1 MTWPF
6 ATRQDLNL
14 KRMISRMLKAARL
27 DGNTFRELRDD
38 SSATVQSVSLVAI
51 IGLCYGAGLGF
62 FGFFVAG
69 ISILDIFTIVLIGL
83 FSALILAFVWSG
95 TTFLIVTKLFR
106 RTIGYGGLARPFFF
120 SWAPGL
126 LFTLMS
132 SPIPV
137 ISEIIRAA
145 GTAWIGVASVFA
157 VKHAAGFSAQQSM
170 LTFIIGVLILSF
182 ILTFILTFIQ
192 SLVPLI

>member
-1 MTWPF
+1 MMTWPF
-6 ATRQDLNL
+6 ATRQDLDL

-27 DGNTFRELRDD
+27 DGDTFRELRDD
-38 SSATVQSVSLVAI
+38 ASTTVQSISLVAI

-69 ISILDIFTIVLIGL
+69 ISILEIFTIILIGL
-83 FSALILAFVWSG
+83 FSAVIIAFVWSG

-106 RTIGYGGLARPFFF
+106 RTIGYWGLARPFFF

-126 LFTLMS
+126 LFILMS
-132 SPIPV
+132 SPIPA
-137 ISEIIRAA
+137 ISEIIQAA

-170 LTFIIGVLILSF
+170 LTFIIGALVLI
-182 ILTFILTFIQ
+182 FILTFIQ
-192 SLVPLI
+192 SLVSVK

>member
-14 KRMISRMLKAARL
+14 RRMISRILKAARFNG
-27 DGNTFRELRDD
+27 DTFRELKDD

-51 IGLCYGAGLGF
+51 IGLCYGTGLGF
-62 FGFFVAG
+62 FGFFVTG
-69 ISILDIFTIVLIGL
+69 ISLLDAFTIVLIGL
-83 FSALILAFVWSG
+83 FSAVIIAFVWSG
-95 TTFLIVTKLFR
+95 TTFLVVTKLFR
-106 RTIGYGGLARPFFF
+106 RTIGYWGLARPFFF
-120 SWAPGL
+120 SWTPGL
-126 LFTLMS
+126 LFILMS

-137 ISEIIRAA
+137 ISEIIRVA

-170 LTFIIGVLILSF
+170 LTFIIGVLVLI
-182 ILTFILTFIQ
+182 FILTFIQ
-192 SLVPLI
+192 SLVSVK